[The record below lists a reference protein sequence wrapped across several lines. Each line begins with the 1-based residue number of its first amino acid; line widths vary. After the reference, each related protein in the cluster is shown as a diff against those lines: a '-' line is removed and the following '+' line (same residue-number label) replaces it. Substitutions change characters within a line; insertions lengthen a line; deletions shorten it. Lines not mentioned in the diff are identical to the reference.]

1 MVDLNELHARA
12 WQHYQA
18 GDRAQA
24 ERLCWEMLRAAPLHA
39 DAVYLLGVLALDA
52 DRPLLA
58 LLHFHHAATL
68 QPAKAAFHNALGEA
82 YRALG
87 RGPEAAACFREALRL
102 EPAYHAAHHALGL
115 VLIDQGDLGAAVASF
130 RQALAVRPDYER
142 AHINLGRA
150 FQMQGDLESAAA
162 CYAEALRLKPNH
174 AIAHNNLGVVYQA
187 QGRHAD
193 AVARLR
199 EALRCQPNYPEAHFN
214 LATSLLALGDAA
226 AAQASF
232 REALRLRPNY
242 AKAHYGLGR
251 ALEQL
256 GDRPAAL
263 ACYQEALRHQPAY
276 AEALESLG
284 NLLLLQPNWEGARAA
299 FQRALDLRPD
309 NAEAFAR
316 LVYTRQVLCDWRT
329 RAADL
334 ERLWDDAARSIAAGK
349 PTAVVPFCA
358 LTVPW
363 SPAQHLAIARTHSD
377 ALARDLEP
385 LRQSLRLD
393 LPEPRT
399 NRPAGGKL
407 RVGYLSAEYRDH
419 PVGHAL
425 QGLFGLHDR
434 RDFEVFAYSLGGPD
448 NSIYRQRIV
457 RDSDHF
463 IELGPLSLTDSAR
476 RIHQDGIHLL
486 IDLQGYTG
494 FSRMGL
500 LALRPAPIQVNYL
513 GYSSTTGAGFID
525 YLITDPVVTPP
536 ERAGDFREQLVWM
549 PHSFMVTDHSQPLPA
564 GRATRAAQGL
574 PETGFVFGAFHNSY
588 KIEPRVFD
596 VWLRLLAAVPGSVL
610 WLLAGESAVEPNL
623 RREAAARGVAGDRLI
638 FARHQPKAEHLDRL
652 RLADLFV
659 DTLVYNAHTTAADA
673 LWVGLPLVTLPGE
686 TFAARVAA
694 GLLTAIGLPE
704 LIVSTLADYE
714 RLALHLARHPDE
726 LQALRAKLTAHR
738 TTWPLFDTP
747 RFVRNLERAYRA
759 MWDIYTAGRPPQ
771 PIVVRE

>member
-1 MVDLNELHARA
+1 MADLSELHTRA
-12 WQHYQA
+12 WQHYQT
-18 GDRAQA
+18 GDRQQA
-24 ERLCWEMLRAAPLHA
+24 ERLCWEMLRTEPLHA
-39 DAVYLLGVLALDA
+39 DAVYLLGVLSLDA
-52 DRPLLA
+52 NQPLPA

-68 QPAKAAFHNALGEA
+68 QPTRAAFHNALGEA
-82 YRALG
+82 YRVL
-87 RGPEAAACFREALRL
+87 RRWPEAAACFREALRL
-102 EPAYHAAHHALGL
+102 EPAYAAAHHALGL
-115 VLIDQGDLGAAVASF
+115 VLLEQGDLAAAIGSF
-130 RQALAVRPDYER
+130 RQALNIRPDYER

-150 FQMQGDLESAAA
+150 FQMQGNLEAAAA
-162 CYAEALRLKPNH
+162 CYTEAIRLKPNY
-174 AIAHNNLGVVYQA
+174 AIAHNNLAVVLQA

-193 AVARLR
+193 AIARVR

-226 AAQASF
+226 AAQTSF
-232 REALRLRPNY
+232 REALRLRPDY

-256 GDRPAAL
+256 GERPAAL

-284 NLLLLQPNWEGARAA
+284 NLLLLQPDWEGARAA

-329 RAADL
+329 RTADL
-334 ERLWDDAARSIAAGK
+334 DRLWTDTARSIAAHQ

-363 SPAQHLAIARTHSD
+363 SPAQHLAIARVHSD
-377 ALARDLEP
+377 ALAHSLEP
-385 LRQSLRLD
+385 LRQSLAFHQSVRQ
-393 LPEPRT
+393 T
-399 NRPAGGKL
+399 GTAGKL
-407 RVGYLSAEYRDH
+407 RIGYLSAEFRDH

-434 RDFEVFAYSLGGPD
+434 KDFEVFAYSLGGPD
-448 NSIYRQRIV
+448 TSIYRQRIV

-463 IELGPLSLTDSAR
+463 IELGSLSLADSAR

-500 LALRPAPIQVNYL
+500 LALRPAPIQINYL
-513 GYSSTTGAGFID
+513 GYSSTTGAAFID

-536 ERAGDFREQLVWM
+536 ERADDFRERLVWL
-549 PHSFMVTDHSQPLPA
+549 PHTFMITDHSQPLPA

-574 PETGFVFGAFHNSY
+574 PEAGFVFCVFHNSY
-588 KIEPRVFD
+588 KIEPRIFD
-596 VWLRLLAAVPGSVL
+596 VWMRLLAQVPGSVL
-610 WLLAGESAVEPNL
+610 WLLAGERAVEPNL
-623 RREAAARGVAGDRLI
+623 RREAAARGIAADRLI

-652 RLADLFV
+652 RLADLFL

-673 LWVGLPLVTLPGE
+673 LWVGLPLLTCPGE
-686 TFAARVAA
+686 TFASRVAA

-704 LIVSTLADYE
+704 LIAPTLEEYE
-714 RLALHLARHPDE
+714 RLALHLARHPEE
-726 LQALRAKLTAHR
+726 LQGLRAKLTAQR

-759 MWDIYTAGRPPQ
+759 MWGLHAAGKPPQ
-771 PIVVRE
+771 PITIRE